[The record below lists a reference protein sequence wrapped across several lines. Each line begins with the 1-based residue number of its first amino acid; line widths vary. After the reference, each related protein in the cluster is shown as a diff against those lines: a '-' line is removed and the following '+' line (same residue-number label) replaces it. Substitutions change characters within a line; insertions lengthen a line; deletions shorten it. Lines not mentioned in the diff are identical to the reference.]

1 MGAIDPARWQK
12 LEPLL
17 DEALQLPVAER
28 AHWLAELRERSA
40 ELADTLSS
48 LLAEQSAADS
58 SGFLAESFKLPL
70 STAPPAG
77 SQLGAYTLERPIGEG
92 GMGSVWLARRT
103 DGRFEGTAAI
113 KLPTLAL
120 LTPEGQQRFRRE
132 GSFLA
137 RLGHPGVA
145 RLLDAGVAENG
156 QPYLVLEH
164 VDGTPIDAFADQRCL
179 TLAERMRLLLQ
190 VLSAVGHAHANLIVH
205 RDLKPSNILVTKDGT
220 AKLLDFGIAKLL
232 AVEGDLERTALT
244 RGWALTPDFAA
255 PEQVRGGTITT
266 ATDIYATG
274 VLLYRLVTGRK
285 PYDLGEHSAVEIERI
300 VCEAQ
305 PSRPSATFGR
315 HSGEDVTERA
325 RLRGGT
331 PDRVRRQLLGDLDAI
346 VMKAL
351 HKEPERRYASAAALA
366 EDIER
371 YLVGRPVAARP
382 DRFGYRAR
390 KFVLRHRVGVATT
403 VAAVVLLAGA
413 AVRERTLR
421 TRAER
426 ETQRAKAVEGYLG
439 NVFGAADPFAP
450 AALRREVT
458 ARALLD
464 RGAAQIDAVL
474 PAQDDAQA
482 ELRAVLGRV
491 YISLGVFDK
500 AASLLERSL
509 EQRRSLYGAQHVAVA
524 ESMDL
529 LGEALAGQDQYDR
542 AEMLLRQALAQR
554 RALLGD
560 VSAASAETIDHLAVL
575 LRKRNNYQAAEPLL
589 REGLAIRRALHG
601 PDSIEVA
608 TGLNDLGVLLYVKGN
623 YDEAEQHYR
632 EALAIHER
640 HAGENNPL
648 TAQLLQNLAQLRV
661 SKGHFDEGEALYR
674 RALTI
679 KQRVL
684 GNGHPSATL
693 TLNNLGNLLV
703 KMGRPDDAEPLVRQA
718 LASDRQTFGEQHAY
732 VAESMK
738 HLGTVLRAQG
748 KFDEAEQMFRQALT
762 LNRTLFGDEHSSVA
776 ANQSNLAT
784 VLQLE
789 GRLEPA
795 IDLFRESSSMYRRLL
810 GEKHPYYRQTSIN
823 LAKALRESG
832 KPREAE
838 EGLRAVSAQLDPA
851 NEADRAQYIEA
862 QVGLGR
868 AVMDQERAPEA
879 LPVLQRV
886 SEMSTAALAADD
898 LRRAEARL
906 ALGMCLIALRQ
917 YERADPLVREADAI
931 LERRSA
937 AQPRL
942 SKEAAAVLAQLNGG
956 LVRRH

>member
-1 MGAIDPARWQK
+1 VGAIDAGRWQK

-58 SGFLAESFKLPL
+58 SGFLAEPFKLPL
-70 STAPPAG
+70 SDAPLAG
-77 SQLGAYTLERPIGEG
+77 FQLGAYRLERPIGDG

-103 DGRFEGTAAI
+103 DGRFEGIAAI
-113 KLPTLAL
+113 KLLTLAL

-132 GSFLA
+132 GSVLA
-137 RLGHPGVA
+137 KLGHTGIA

-164 VDGTPIDAFADQRCL
+164 VDGTPIDVFADQRCL
-179 TLAERMRLLLQ
+179 TLADRVQLVLQ

-232 AVEGDLERTALT
+232 AAEGDLERTALT

-255 PEQVRGGTITT
+255 PEQVRGATITT

-274 VLLYRLVTGRK
+274 VLLYRLLTGCK
-285 PYDLGEHSAVEIERI
+285 PYELAGHSAVEILRI
-300 VCEAQ
+300 VCETQ
-305 PSRPSATFGR
+305 PPRPSATFGR
-315 HSGEDVTERA
+315 QAGDDVTERA
-325 RLRGGT
+325 RVRGGT
-331 PDRVRRQLLGDLDAI
+331 PDRLQRQLAGDLDAI

-366 EDIER
+366 EDIQR
-371 YLVGRPVAARP
+371 HLDGRPVTARP
-382 DRFGYRAR
+382 DRLGYRAR
-390 KFVLRHRVGVATT
+390 KFVLRHRAGVATA
-403 VAAVVLLAGA
+403 VATVVLLAGA

-421 TRAER
+421 TRAEK
-426 ETQRAKAVEGYLG
+426 ETQKAKAVEGYLG

-474 PAQDDAQA
+474 PAQQDVQA
-482 ELRAVLGRV
+482 ELRAVIGRV
-491 YISLGVFDK
+491 YMSLGVFDK
-500 AASLLERSL
+500 AAALLERSL

-529 LGEALAGQDQYDR
+529 LGEALAGQDQFDR
-542 AEMLLRQALAQR
+542 AEALLREALAQR
-554 RALLGD
+554 RTLLGNA
-560 VSAASAETIDHLAVL
+560 SAATAETIDHLAVL
-575 LRKRNNYQAAEPLL
+575 LRKRNNHQAAESLL

-601 PDSIEVA
+601 PDSLEVA
-608 TGLNDLGVLLYVKGN
+608 EGLNNLGVLLYAKGN
-623 YDEAEQHYR
+623 YDEAEQLYR
-632 EALAIHER
+632 EALAIYER
-640 HAGENNPL
+640 RAEENNPRM
-648 TAQLLQNLAQLRV
+648 AQMLQNLAQIRL
-661 SKGHFDEGEALYR
+661 SKVHLDEAEDLYR
-674 RALTI
+674 RALAI
-679 KQRVL
+679 KQRAL
-684 GNGHPSATL
+684 GKAHPSVTL
-693 TLNNLGNLLV
+693 TLNNLGDVLV
-703 KMGRPDDAEPLVRQA
+703 RLGRPDEAEPLIREA
-718 LASDRQTFGEQHAY
+718 LAFDRQTFGEQHVY
-732 VAESMK
+732 VAESLK
-738 HLGTVLRAQG
+738 HLGSALRGQG

-762 LNRTLFGDEHSSVA
+762 INRTLFGNEHSSVA
-776 ANQSNLAT
+776 GNLHSLAT

-795 IDLFRESSSMYRRLL
+795 IQLFRESRSAYRNVL
-810 GEKHPYYRQTSIN
+810 GEKHPYYRQANIN
-823 LAKALRESG
+823 LARALRESG
-832 KPREAE
+832 QPREAE
-838 EGLRAVSAQLDPA
+838 DLFRAVSGQLDPA
-851 NEADRAQYIEA
+851 NEAQRVQYIEA

-868 AVMDQERAPEA
+868 ALTDQGSASKA
-879 LPVLQRV
+879 LPILEHA
-886 SEMSTAALAADD
+886 SEMSTAALATDD

-906 ALGMCLIALRQ
+906 ALGMCLIASRQ
-917 YERADPLVREADAI
+917 YERADPLVREADALI
-931 LERRSA
+931 QKRSVA
-937 AQPRL
+937 HPRL
-942 SKEAAAVLAQLNGG
+942 SKESAAALAQLNRGPG
-956 LVRRH
+956 NR

>member
-1 MGAIDPARWQK
+1 VGAIDAARWQK

-28 AHWLAELRERSA
+28 AHWLSELRERSA
-40 ELADTLSS
+40 ELADTLSA

-58 SGFLAESFKLPL
+58 SGFLAEPFKLPL
-70 STAPPAG
+70 SGASLAG
-77 SQLGAYTLERPIGEG
+77 FQLGSYTLERPIGDG
-92 GMGSVWLARRT
+92 GMGSVWLARRA

-113 KLPTLAL
+113 KLLTLAL

-137 RLGHPGVA
+137 KLGHPGIA

-164 VDGTPIDAFADQRCL
+164 VDGTPIDVFADQQRL
-179 TLAERMRLLLQ
+179 TLAQRMRLVLQ

-232 AVEGDLERTALT
+232 AEEGDLERTALT

-266 ATDIYATG
+266 GTDIYSTG
-274 VLLYRLVTGRK
+274 VLLYRLLTGRK
-285 PYDLGEHSAVEIERI
+285 PYELAGHSAVEILRI
-300 VCEAQ
+300 VCETQ
-305 PSRPSATFGR
+305 PPRPSATFGR
-315 HSGEDVTERA
+315 LAGDDVTERA
-325 RLRGGT
+325 RVRGGT
-331 PDRVRRQLLGDLDAI
+331 PDRLQRQLMGDLDAI

-351 HKEPERRYASAAALA
+351 HKEPERRYASASALA
-366 EDIER
+366 EDIQR
-371 YLVGRPVAARP
+371 HLDGRPVAARP

-390 KFVLRHRVGVATT
+390 KFVLRHRAGVATAG
-403 VAAVVLLAGA
+403 AAVVLLAGA

-421 TRAER
+421 TRAEK
-426 ETQRAKAVEGYLG
+426 ETQKAKAVEGYLG

-474 PAQDDAQA
+474 PAQPDVQA

-500 AASLLERSL
+500 AAALLERSL

-529 LGEALAGQDQYDR
+529 LGEALAGQDQFDR
-542 AEMLLRQALAQR
+542 AEALLREALAQR
-554 RALLGD
+554 RALLGSTN
-560 VSAASAETIDHLAVL
+560 SATAETIDHLAVL
-575 LRKRNNYQAAEPLL
+575 MRKRNNYQAAEPLL
-589 REGLAIRRALHG
+589 REALAIRRALHG

-608 TGLNDLGVLLYVKGN
+608 SALNDLGVLLYVKGN
-623 YDEAEQHYR
+623 YDEAERLYR

-640 HAGENNPL
+640 RAEENNPV
-648 TAQLLQNLAQLRV
+648 TAQVLQNLAQIRV
-661 SKGHFDEGEALYR
+661 AKGHPDEGEALYR
-674 RALTI
+674 RALAI

-684 GNGHPSATL
+684 GSAHPSATL
-693 TLNNLGNLLV
+693 TANNLGNLLV
-703 KMGRPDDAEPLVRQA
+703 RMGRPDEAEPLVRQA

-738 HLGTVLRAQG
+738 HLATVLRAQG
-748 KFDEAEQMFRQALT
+748 KFDEAEQMFREALA
-762 LNRTLFGDEHSSVA
+762 LNRKLFGNEHSSVA
-776 ANQSNLAT
+776 SNLSNLAI
-784 VLQLE
+784 VLQLKDQL
-789 GRLEPA
+789 GPA
-795 IDLFRESSSMYRRLL
+795 IQLFRESQSMFQRVL

-832 KPREAE
+832 QPREAE
-838 EGLRAVSAQLDPA
+838 DLLRTVSGELDPA
-851 NEADRAQYIEA
+851 NEVHRPLHIEA

-868 AVMDQERAPEA
+868 ALMDQGRTLEA
-879 LPVLQRV
+879 LPILEQA
-886 SEMSTAALAADD
+886 SEMSTAALATDD

-906 ALGMCLIALRQ
+906 VLGMCLIASRQ
-917 YERADPLVREADAI
+917 YERADPLVREADAV
-931 LERRSA
+931 LQKRSA
-937 AQPRL
+937 AHPRL
-942 SKEAAAVLAQLNGG
+942 SKEAAAALAQLDRG
-956 LVRRH
+956 LGNR